1 MKNERAIRLRIDRSA
16 RPARRVNR
24 INPESSFRNG
34 RVGLS
39 GPFLRET
46 GISRGYARAETLL
59 CTRETRDW
67 TLESGDTPQLH
78 RHHSTHNQEP
88 RTNTRSQVEVHNDSL
103 RDSLDARSYCYSL
116 GRSRVSALPL
126 AGLAPERRDRAPALK
141 SF

>member
-16 RPARRVNR
+16 RPAPRESHQSR
-24 INPESSFRNG
+24 IFICNG

-78 RHHSTHNQEP
+78 RHSTHNQEP